1 MNVEQP
7 WHQNILT
14 SRVKLI
20 QTELIKVKSCQ
31 TCSFEYLERKRIVLQ
46 DLTASLYFRH
56 LSSKMGVSAFHP
68 MSHFPFAR
76 HPLKLGLSGAGAAAV
91 SGAVCAASPS
101 AMTLATR
108 DKSSSRFQKSIS
120 ACCFACNSYCKGDLL
135 NPSILRCNSRDIYMS
150 TILCTSDLCTKH
162 SCIHC
167 KDFWW
172 QEICAESF
180 LFLKLYL
187 LLIRHGSA
195 IMSGADSWRI
205 SLSISQQLLH
215 LKEEWVVLTHWLDM
229 FSRDFLPYT
238 FVESRTSLSKSTM
251 RWLNR
256 SVELPPKL

>member
-1 MNVEQP
+1 MSNSPGSRTYWLAESNWSKPSWSRSSHVKPVVLNTSKGKEEYFKTWLPHCTFVIFRQKWVFQRFIPCPISHLPGTLSNSVSLEQVQLQYLVLFVLLHHPP
-7 WHQNILT
+7 WPWQHVTN
-14 SRVKLI
+14 
-20 QTELIKVKSCQ
+20 
-31 TCSFEYLERKRIVLQ
+31 
-46 DLTASLYFRH
+46 H
-56 LSSKMGVSAFHP
+56 LP
-68 MSHFPFAR
+68 
-76 HPLKLGLSGAGAAAV
+76 GL
-91 SGAVCAASPS
+91 
-101 AMTLATR
+101 
-108 DKSSSRFQKSIS
+108 QKSIS

-150 TILCTSDLCTKH
+150 TTLCTSDLCTTH

-172 QEICAESF
+172 QETCSESF

-205 SLSISQQLLH
+205 SLNISQQLLH

>member
-31 TCSFEYLERKRIVLQ
+31 TCSFEYLERKRRVLQ

-56 LSSKMGVSAFHP
+56 LSSKMCASAFHP
-68 MSHFPFAR
+68 MSHFPGTLSNSVSLEQVQLQYLVLFVLLH
-76 HPLKLGLSGAGAAAV
+76 HPPWPWQHVTNHLPGL
-91 SGAVCAASPS
+91 
-101 AMTLATR
+101 
-108 DKSSSRFQKSIS
+108 QKSIS

-135 NPSILRCNSRDIYMS
+135 NPSILRGNSRDIYVS

-172 QEICAESF
+172 QEICSESF

-205 SLSISQQLLH
+205 SLNISQQLLH
-215 LKEEWVVLTHWLDM
+215 LKEEWVVLTHWLAM